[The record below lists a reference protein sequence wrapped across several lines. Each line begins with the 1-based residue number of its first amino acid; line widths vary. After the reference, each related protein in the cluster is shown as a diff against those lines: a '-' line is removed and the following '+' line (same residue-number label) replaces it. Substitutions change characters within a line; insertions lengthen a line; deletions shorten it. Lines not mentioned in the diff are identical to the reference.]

1 MSNKFTL
8 SHEDGEV
15 INTMSF
21 TVVHLDQLLENL
33 DRFIKAS
40 GFVPKGELE
49 YVEEEPDLIDF
60 EARFINF
67 TYNFEKLLLTELKN
81 IPEDVHEKLYELL
94 KEDSKKYE
102 H

>member
-40 GFVPKGELE
+40 GFIPKGELE
-49 YVEEEPDLIDF
+49 YVEEDMIAD
-60 EARFINF
+60 NS
-67 TYNFEKLLLTELKN
+67 
-81 IPEDVHEKLYELL
+81 DG
-94 KEDSKKYE
+94 D
-102 H
+102 